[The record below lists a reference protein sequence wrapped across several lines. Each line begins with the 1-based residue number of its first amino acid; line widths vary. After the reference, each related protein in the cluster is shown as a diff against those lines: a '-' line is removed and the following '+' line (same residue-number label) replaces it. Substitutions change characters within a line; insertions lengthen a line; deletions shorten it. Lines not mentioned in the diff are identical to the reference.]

1 MKAGQEKDAQ
11 PDNISVNVGKNKYSV
26 QNHEAFRDAILRQLS
41 MQTEGE
47 NVELKGE
54 GTYTDQGYL
63 VYIFT
68 VRDAGSEMFTKQYY
82 ILDDY
87 RYCLIHLTNFSGEDE
102 AERAAAAMMNSFVWR
117 EDV

>member
-1 MKAGQEKDAQ
+1 
-11 PDNISVNVGKNKYSV
+11 
-26 QNHEAFRDAILRQLS
+26 
-41 MQTEGE
+41 MQTGGE
-47 NVELKGE
+47 KAELKGE
-54 GTYTDQGYL
+54 GTDTDQGYL

>member
-1 MKAGQEKDAQ
+1 
-11 PDNISVNVGKNKYSV
+11 
-26 QNHEAFRDAILRQLS
+26 

-47 NVELKGE
+47 NAELKGE

-87 RYCLIHLTNFSGEDE
+87 KTIHHRCGGSFRLIFSAEIEGTFQCGEIFLCE
-102 AERAAAAMMNSFVWR
+102 SRAGKGCSAGQYFGKCR
-117 EDV
+117 KK